1 MKLSARNRRI
11 ERRVQGGFTLI
22 EVLVVI
28 AIMAIVLSS
37 IYGIFASVSGTK
49 DRLDSDSE
57 IYHRARV
64 VFDRLGR
71 EIHSAYY
78 RTSSDETIFQ
88 GGEGTEG
95 FSLEFSTSAVS
106 PLSIEGTA
114 FAVVKYE
121 LEEDSES
128 EDGGLVLLR
137 TESPMLSENRSG
149 SEPTALR
156 MAPGILSMT
165 VRYYGSGEWQDSWDA
180 ATSGLP
186 ERVEIEL
193 HVSDGLDTDV
203 PFLTTFTL
211 P

>member
-1 MKLSARNRRI
+1 LIPLSIKSGGRT
-11 ERRVQGGFTLI
+11 ECGFTLI

-57 IYHRARV
+57 AYHRARV

-78 RTSSDETIFQ
+78 GSSCDECLFT
-88 GGEGTEG
+88 GESEDDS
-95 FSLEFSTSAVS
+95 FSLEFSTAAVS
-106 PLSIEGTA
+106 PLSIEGTG
-114 FAVVKYE
+114 FAVVGYA
-121 LEEDSES
+121 LEEDPES
-128 EDGGLVLLR
+128 DSGERVLMR
-137 TESPMLSENRSG
+137 TEKPLLGEDSSDE
-149 SEPTALR
+149 EPTALR
-156 MAPGILSMT
+156 MAPGI
-165 VRYYGSGEWQDSWDA
+165 VRMSVRFYGSKQWQDSWNA

-186 ERVEIEL
+186 ERIEFELYVSDSRGVEI
-193 HVSDGLDTDV
+193 
-203 PFLTTFTL
+203 PFLTTFSL